1 MNCASF
7 QIPPHR
13 RPRAGA
19 VRRVFFALLIGF
31 AALKISAAD
40 TNANTNSL
48 TANVATRVS
57 TMDDKYKLS
66 IGDQLSFQIIEDE
79 EDPKTLTVTDS
90 GDLQVPYIGRFPAA
104 GKTCKE
110 LAGDLKKELEKNYYY
125 HATVIVA
132 VDAKPRSR
140 GKIYIVGAIRTPGP
154 QEMASDETLTVSRA
168 ILRAGSFTEFADEKN
183 IRITRSPGSGDKDAK
198 KIFTVDV
205 GQIFEKS
212 KTENDLAL
220 QPGDLIF
227 VPERMI
233 RF

>member
-1 MNCASF
+1 MNCRLRLF
-7 QIPPHR
+7 LR
-13 RPRAGA
+13 RLAPI
-19 VRRVFFALLIGF
+19 FSTTWLLLGLSF
-31 AALKISAAD
+31 AAAFPASAPAAE
-40 TNANTNSL
+40 TNAVPTDYNAS
-48 TANVATRVS
+48 RVKA
-57 TMDDKYKLS
+57 MDDKYKLT

-110 LAGDLKKELEKNYYY
+110 LAAALKNELEKNYYY

-154 QEMASDETLTVSRA
+154 LEIESDETLTVSRA

-183 IRITRSPGSGDKDAK
+183 VRITRSPAAGTTDDKK
-198 KIFTVDV
+198 TFTVNV
-205 GQIFEKS
+205 AQIFEKG
-212 KTENDLAL
+212 KTENDLLL
-220 QPGDLIF
+220 QPGDLVF
-227 VPERMI
+227 VPERMV